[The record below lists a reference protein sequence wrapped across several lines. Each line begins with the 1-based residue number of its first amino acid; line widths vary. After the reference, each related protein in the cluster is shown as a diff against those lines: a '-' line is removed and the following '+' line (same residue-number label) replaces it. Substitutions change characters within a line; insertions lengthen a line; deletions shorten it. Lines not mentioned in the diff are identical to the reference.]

1 MSTFFYI
8 IIATLSIFWLVN
20 AWKILDNVSLN
31 ISILFW
37 FECIFYKQ
45 CITEY
50 FLIYISVVQLLGR
63 VWLSVLPW
71 TAASQA
77 SLSFTISLSLLR
89 LLSTESVMPSNHLI
103 LCQLLLLL
111 PSIFSDYFSDGL
123 VVVHGVTR
131 SQTWFS
137 NWTSGSKLFY

>member
-1 MSTFFYI
+1 MSTFLYI
-8 IIATLSIFWLVN
+8 NIATLSIFWLVN

-31 ISILFW
+31 ISVLFW
-37 FECIFYKQ
+37 FECIFDKQ

-50 FLIYISVVQLLGR
+50 FFIYISVVQLLGC
-63 VWLSVLPW
+63 VWLSVIPW

-89 LLSTESVMPSNHLI
+89 LMSTELVMPSNHLI

-111 PSIFSDYFSDGL
+111 PSVFSDYFSDGL
-123 VVVHGVTR
+123 VVVHGGHKDSDTIYR
-131 SQTWFS
+131 L
-137 NWTSGSKLFY
+137 NNK